1 MTKSILID
9 FIDEI
14 VEIVQ
19 RYDYIIG
26 QYEKEDSDITKP
38 FRKVQNNL
46 MSEIAKIQKQ
56 VLDD

>member
-9 FIDEI
+9 FVDEM

-46 MSEIAKIQKQ
+46 ISEIAKIQKQ

>member
-9 FIDEI
+9 FVDEM

-19 RYDYIIG
+19 RYNYIIG
-26 QYEKEDSDITKP
+26 QYEKEDADITKP

>member
-9 FIDEI
+9 FIDEL

>member
-1 MTKSILID
+1 M
-9 FIDEI
+9 

-38 FRKVQNNL
+38 FRKVQSNL

>member
-9 FIDEI
+9 FIDEM

-26 QYEKEDSDITKP
+26 QYESEDADITKP
-38 FRKVQNNL
+38 YRKIQRSL
-46 MSEIAKIQKQ
+46 MSETSKLQGQ
-56 VLDD
+56 VLND

>member
-9 FIDEI
+9 FVDEM
-14 VEIVQ
+14 VEITQ